1 MPKVSRNGQAEVWEN
16 EAQFLAVCAEMSPAT
31 RSVMMVCYFTC
42 CRVGEAV
49 QLRREDI
56 MNGQIVFR
64 RETTKT
70 KRTRSVPVSQK
81 LLPVLA
87 DLPDGGYLFPARKG
101 SKKGYLSTR
110 AVDKELRRAC
120 DWLGLGGFS
129 THSNRRSTATR
140 LSRSHPLKV
149 VQEIGGWAQLGAL
162 QRYIEVSEE
171 EKRGAIDCL

>member
-1 MPKVSRNGQAEVWEN
+1 MPKNHRYGQAEIWQSE
-16 EAQFLAVCAEMSPAT
+16 EQFLKVCGEMTPAT

-56 MNGQIVFR
+56 VNGQIVFR

-70 KRTRSVPVSQK
+70 KHTRSVPISQK
-81 LLPVLA
+81 LEPVLA
-87 DLPDGGYLFPARKG
+87 ALPSSGPLFPGKNG
-101 SKKGYLSTR
+101 CLTTR
-110 AVDKELRRAC
+110 AVDKALRQAC
-120 DWLGLGGFS
+120 DRLGLEGFS

>member
-1 MPKVSRNGQAEVWEN
+1 MPKVSRNGQSEVWGSED
-16 EAQFLAVCAEMSPAT
+16 QFLAVCAEMSPAT
-31 RSVMMVCYFTC
+31 RSVMMICYYTC

-56 MNGQIVFR
+56 SNGQIVFR
-64 RETTKT
+64 RLTTKT

-81 LLPVLA
+81 LEPVLA
-87 DLPDGGYLFPARKG
+87 GLPSSGYLFPARKG

-120 DWLGLGGFS
+120 DWLGLSGFS

-140 LSRSHPLKV
+140 LSRSQPLKV

>member
-1 MPKVSRNGQAEVWEN
+1 MPKTNRNGQAEIWQS
-16 EAQFLAVCAEMSPAT
+16 EAQFLEVCAAMTPAT
-31 RSVMMVCYFTC
+31 RSVMMVCYYTC

-56 MNGQIVFR
+56 TNGQIVFR

-70 KRTRSVPVSQK
+70 KRTRSVPISQK
-81 LLPVLA
+81 LEPVLA
-87 DLPDGGYLFPARKG
+87 ALPSSGQLFPGKNG
-101 SKKGYLSTR
+101 FLTTR
-110 AVDKELRRAC
+110 AVDKSLRQAC
-120 DWLGLGGFS
+120 DRLGLEGFS

-140 LSRSHPLKV
+140 LSRSQPLKV